1 MWHNHLVMLKIYQQV
16 LYERMIELIEGWS
29 NNRIIDQNEKNTW
42 SDAASQFRLP
52 YWDWA
57 RKQVSTGTYGIPQ
70 LCILDKVDI
79 VKPGAKG
86 VTEPFDNP
94 LTGFTNPKKNG
105 SGQNVPMGDQ
115 LMGPN
120 AIADNRV
127 DVQVHGQTT
136 VKTLPVSLL
145 FMT

>member
-1 MWHNHLVMLKIYQQV
+1 MSHNYLQMLKIYQQV
-16 LYERMIELIEGWS
+16 LYEKMIELIEGWS
-29 NNRIIDQNEKNTW
+29 TDRKIDQNEKKPCL
-42 SDAASQFRLP
+42 DAASQFRLP

-57 RKQVSTGTYGIPQ
+57 RKQVSTGAYGIPQ
-70 LCILDKVDI
+70 LCIADKVDI

-94 LTGFTNPKKNG
+94 LTGFTNPKKNS

-115 LMGPN
+115 SMGRN
-120 AIADNRV
+120 AVPDNRV
-127 DVQVHGQTT
+127 EVKVQGQTT